1 MLKYPHKLSPQPIFF
16 LVLAATLSTAMHT
29 AAQVEGL
36 GAGPRAGTVYELNVW
51 HADSGAVAGL
61 SLRGYD
67 VDALDVDGA
76 ATIYAT
82 SSEWEALIDAGFEV
96 RIAARR
102 RPAAQPG
109 GAKGLGSYSTYASLT
124 ADLQAYA
131 AAHPDIAE
139 LTSLGQSVQGRELWA
154 LSITDN
160 PGVEEDEPEFRYAS
174 TIHGNEQLGTE
185 MCLYLID
192 TLLNGY
198 GADTRVTQLI
208 DSTAISIVPM
218 INPDGRELGTR
229 YNANAMDLNRSFP
242 DYPGDYLGMIFD
254 GEPLGDAGRQP
265 EVAHMMRWSA
275 ENSFVLSANLHGG
288 ALVVNYPYDHEPGIP
303 SGVAALSPDED
314 LMHALSLT
322 YATHNP
328 EMFASPIFANG
339 VTNGSEWYA
348 LTGGMQ
354 DWNYRYLG
362 CIDFT
367 IELSNS
373 KMPLEASLP
382 DFWDSNEESML
393 SYIES
398 VHTGLRG
405 VITDAATGE
414 PVYAQVTI
422 EGNTQPVF
430 SDPGVG
436 DYYRLLLPGLYT
448 VTVDASGYAPQT
460 ISGLIVETGSATRLN
475 FELSAQRVPGASPWA
490 LATLTLILIALFAIR
505 QRPDT
510 ALRSNRR

>member
-1 MLKYPHKLSPQPIFF
+1 M
-16 LVLAATLSTAMHT
+16 AATLSTGMHT

-36 GAGPRAGTVYELNVW
+36 GAGPRAGTVYVLNVW
-51 HADSGAVAGL
+51 HVDSGAVAGL

-67 VDALDVDGA
+67 VDALDGDGV

-96 RIAARR
+96 RLAARR
-102 RPAAQPG
+102 GPAPQPG

-154 LSITDN
+154 LSITNN

-174 TIHGNEQLGTE
+174 TMHGDEQVGTE

-192 TLLNGY
+192 RLLNGY
-198 GADTRVTQLI
+198 GTDARVTQLI
-208 DSTAISIVPM
+208 DSTAISIVPLM
-218 INPDGRELGTR
+218 NPDGRELGFR
-229 YNANAMDLNRSFP
+229 YNASTRDLNRSFP
-242 DYPGDYLGMIFD
+242 DYPDDYFGMIFD
-254 GEPLGDAGRQP
+254 GEPLGDVGRQP

-275 ENSFVLSANLHGG
+275 ENSFVLSANFHGG
-288 ALVVNYPYDHEPGIP
+288 ALVVNYPYDHEPGIN
-303 SGVAALSPDED
+303 SGGDAPSPDDD
-314 LMHALSLT
+314 LMRALSLT

-328 EMFASPIFANG
+328 EMFSSPFYANG
-339 VTNGSEWYA
+339 ITNGSEWYA
-348 LTGGMQ
+348 ITGGMQ

-367 IELSNS
+367 IELSNT
-373 KMPLEASLP
+373 KMPPEASLP
-382 DFWDSNEESML
+382 DFW

-398 VHTGLRG
+398 VHIGLRG
-405 VITDAATGE
+405 VIPDAATGE
-414 PVYAQVTI
+414 PVYAQVTV

-448 VTVDASGYAPQT
+448 VTVEAPGYVPQT
-460 ISGLIVETGSATRLN
+460 VSGLTVETDSATRLN
-475 FELSAQRVPGASPWA
+475 FELAAQVVPGASPWA
-490 LATLTLILIALFAIR
+490 LATLTLILFALFAIR
-505 QRPDT
+505 PSPDIVT
-510 ALRSNRR
+510 RSTRR